1 MVSKAL
7 SLHRLKALFKAAT
20 SHTKAKGEPQ
30 KNEVRYRPI
39 VDTASDAVITI
50 TPDGIVYSF
59 DREGE
64 RIFGYRAEEVIGQ
77 PVTLLMPERFR
88 DLCTAGLRRY
98 LETREARV
106 IGGTTELLGLR
117 KDGSEFLI
125 ELSLNEMH
133 EGESLLFRAIIRD
146 ISERKQADNTL
157 PEAQDYFRNVFDYA
171 PIGLAL
177 VSVEG
182 RYLQVNQALCE
193 MLGYSAEEL
202 RATTWQAICHP
213 DDLAASLD
221 YVWRIKKG
229 ENPRYHLEKR
239 YLRAD
244 GHEIWVWHSFI
255 LIEDSEG
262 HPLYFIANVQD
273 ITERIQTEEALERSK
288 VNLANAQ
295 EMTHLGSW
303 EWNRQAGE
311 LHWSDELY
319 RILGFGPQEFVPTH
333 ERFLSSVHPEDKEL
347 VERAF
352 RQALSE
358 GKPYDDI
365 EFRVIHPDGSE
376 RTVQSRAHLI
386 FDEAGRSVTTMLGTA
401 HDVTERKQYEETLER
416 LKRQNELVLNSAGQG
431 IYGLDLQGNATFV
444 NPAAARITGWEIE
457 ELLGQ
462 SIHDVLHHTKPDGTP
477 YPKDECPAYAAL
489 RDRAIHS
496 SDDEVFWRKNGTSF
510 PVEYMS
516 TPILEGDKILGAV
529 VTFNDITERK
539 ALEEQLQHQAFHD
552 SLTGLSN
559 RALFMDRLKHALAH
573 TRQGEHYIAVL
584 FMDLDNFKLVNDSL
598 GHEMG
603 DQLLIAVAERLKAC
617 LRLEDTIARLGG
629 DEFAILLEDIKAESD
644 AVDMAMCIAEE
655 LQTPFVLGEREVFST
670 SSIGIAL
677 GGTSSNRRRAEDL
690 LRLAD
695 MEMYRA
701 KSKGWTYSVG
711 SGLGVISNH
720 ALKRL
725 ELAGDLRRA
734 IERWEFR
741 VYYQPM
747 VALEDSSIVGMEALV
762 RWEHPAR
769 GLLLPSE
776 FIGAAEE
783 TGLIFQLGKLVL
795 EAACWQARM
804 WREQSQS
811 TSGLVVWVNLSA
823 KQFRWPDLN
832 NEVAEVLQ
840 KTGLH
845 PSGLGLEITEG
856 VAMEDAQA
864 TYATLR
870 ELEDLGVHM
879 AIDDFG
885 TGYSSLSYLRRFPV
899 ELLKIDRSFVRE
911 VAKDPKDTN
920 IVSAIITLAQ
930 ALDLKVIAEGVETA
944 EQLREL
950 RKMKCGLV
958 QGYYF
963 SEPLPSEEASALLE
977 QQRCRR

>member
-1 MVSKAL
+1 MSSKAL

-20 SHTKAKGEPQ
+20 SHRKAKDEPR
-30 KNEVRYRPI
+30 KSEAPYHDI
-39 VDTASDAVITI
+39 VDTASGAVITI

-64 RIFGYRAEEVIGQ
+64 RIFGYSAEEVIGQ

-98 LETREARV
+98 LETREARI
-106 IGGTTELLGLR
+106 IGGTTELIGLR

-125 ELSLNEMH
+125 ELYLEETH
-133 EGESLLFRAIIRD
+133 ELESRLFRAVIRD
-146 ISERKQADNTL
+146 ISERKQAYNTL
-157 PEAQDYFRNVFDYA
+157 PEVRDYFRNVFDYA

-177 VSVEG
+177 VSLEG

-202 RATTWQAICHP
+202 QATTWQAICHP
-213 DDLAASLD
+213 DDLDSSLD
-221 YVWRIKKG
+221 YVRRIKQG
-229 ENPRYHLEKR
+229 ENPRYHLENR

-244 GHEIWVWHSFI
+244 GHAIWVWQSFI
-255 LIEDSEG
+255 LIDDSEG

-303 EWNRQAGE
+303 EWSREAGE

-319 RILGFGPQEFVPTH
+319 RIFGFRPQEFVPTY
-333 ERFLSSVHPEDKEL
+333 ESFISSVHPEDKEL
-347 VERAF
+347 VERAV
-352 RQALSE
+352 REALFE
-358 GKPYDDI
+358 GKPYDI
-365 EFRVIHPDGSE
+365 EFRVLHPDGSE
-376 RTVQSRAHLI
+376 RIVQSQADVIL
-386 FDEAGRSVTTMLGTA
+386 DEAGRAVTTVLGTA

-431 IYGLDLQGNATFV
+431 IYGLDLQGNATFG
-444 NPAAARITGWEIE
+444 NPAAAHITGWEIE
-457 ELLGQ
+457 ELLGR
-462 SIHDVLHHTKPDGTP
+462 SLHDVLHHTKPDGAP
-477 YPKDECPAYAAL
+477 YPKDECPVYAAL
-489 RDRAIHS
+489 RDGAIHS
-496 SDDEVFWRKNGTSF
+496 SDDEVFWRKDGTSF

-529 VTFNDITERK
+529 VTFNDITQRK

-552 SLTGLSN
+552 HLTGLSN

-573 TRQGEHYIAVL
+573 TRQGEHYVAVL

-598 GHEMG
+598 GHEVG
-603 DQLLIAVAERLKAC
+603 DQLLIAVAERLKTC
-617 LRLEDTIARLGG
+617 LGPEDTIARLGG

-644 AVDMAMCIAEE
+644 AVDIAVCIAEE

-734 IERWEFR
+734 IERREFR

-762 RWEHPAR
+762 RWEHPER

-832 NEVAEVLQ
+832 DEVAEVLQ
-840 KTGLH
+840 ETGLH

-864 TYATLR
+864 TYASLR
-870 ELEDLGVHM
+870 ELEDLGVHR

-911 VAKDPKDTN
+911 IAKDPKDTN

-930 ALDLKVIAEGVETA
+930 ALGLKVIAEGVETA

-950 RKMKCGLV
+950 RKMKCDLV

-963 SEPLPSEEASALLE
+963 SEPLPSEEASVLLE
-977 QQRCRR
+977 QRRL

>member
-1 MVSKAL
+1 
-7 SLHRLKALFKAAT
+7 
-20 SHTKAKGEPQ
+20 
-30 KNEVRYRPI
+30 
-39 VDTASDAVITI
+39 VITI

-77 PVTLLMPERFR
+77 PVTLLMPDRFR

-98 LETREARV
+98 LETREARI
-106 IGGTTELLGLR
+106 IGGTTELIGLR

-125 ELSLNEMH
+125 ELSLEETH
-133 EGESLLFRAIIRD
+133 ELESRLFRAVIRD
-146 ISERKQADNTL
+146 ISERKQAYNTL
-157 PEAQDYFRNVFDYA
+157 PEARDYFRNVFDYA

-177 VSVEG
+177 VSLEG

-202 RATTWQAICHP
+202 QATTWQAICHP
-213 DDLAASLD
+213 DDLEAALD
-221 YVWRIKKG
+221 YVRRIKRG

-244 GHEIWVWHSFI
+244 GHAIWVWQSFI
-255 LIEDSEG
+255 LIDDSEG

-303 EWNRQAGE
+303 EWSREAGE

-319 RILGFGPQEFVPTH
+319 RIFGFRPQEFVPTY
-333 ERFLSSVHPEDKEL
+333 ESFISSVHPEDKEL
-347 VERAF
+347 VERAV
-352 RQALSE
+352 REALFE
-358 GKPYDDI
+358 GKPYDI
-365 EFRVIHPDGSE
+365 EFRVLHPDGSE
-376 RTVQSRAHLI
+376 RIVQSQADVIL
-386 FDEAGRSVTTMLGTA
+386 DEAGRAVTTVLGTA

-431 IYGLDLQGNATFV
+431 IYGLDLQGNATFG

-457 ELLGQ
+457 ELLGR
-462 SIHDVLHHTKPDGTP
+462 SLHDVLHHTKPDGAP
-477 YPKDECPAYAAL
+477 YPKDECPVYAAL
-489 RDRAIHS
+489 RDGAIHS
-496 SDDEVFWRKNGTSF
+496 SDDEVFWRKDGTSF

-552 SLTGLSN
+552 HLTGLSN

-573 TRQGEHYIAVL
+573 TRQGEHYVAVL

-598 GHEMG
+598 GHEVG

-617 LRLEDTIARLGG
+617 LGPEDTIARLGG

-644 AVDMAMCIAEE
+644 AVDIAVCIAEE

-734 IERWEFR
+734 IERREFR

-762 RWEHPAR
+762 RWEHPER

-823 KQFRWPDLN
+823 KQFRWPDL
-832 NEVAEVLQ
+832 
-840 KTGLH
+840 
-845 PSGLGLEITEG
+845 
-856 VAMEDAQA
+856 
-864 TYATLR
+864 
-870 ELEDLGVHM
+870 
-879 AIDDFG
+879 
-885 TGYSSLSYLRRFPV
+885 
-899 ELLKIDRSFVRE
+899 
-911 VAKDPKDTN
+911 
-920 IVSAIITLAQ
+920 
-930 ALDLKVIAEGVETA
+930 
-944 EQLREL
+944 
-950 RKMKCGLV
+950 
-958 QGYYF
+958 
-963 SEPLPSEEASALLE
+963 
-977 QQRCRR
+977 